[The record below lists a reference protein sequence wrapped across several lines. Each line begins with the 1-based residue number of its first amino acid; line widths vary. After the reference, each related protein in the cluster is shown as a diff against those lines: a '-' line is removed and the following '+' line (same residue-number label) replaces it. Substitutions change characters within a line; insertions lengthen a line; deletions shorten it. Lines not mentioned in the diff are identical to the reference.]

1 MMHSVR
7 WLSLA
12 QASKVLG
19 QLVSVVVLSRLLP
32 PSAYGVMALA
42 GVVLTFA
49 SLLRDMGTGAAII
62 QRKSLTPA
70 LANTV
75 FWLNAGMGV
84 SLGLVLAAAAYP
96 ISIFFREPQ
105 LFPVMLLMS
114 LGFPLGAITAV
125 HQAWMERHARFRE
138 LAILDVFT
146 QVGGLCLS
154 VACALAGWG
163 VYSFVV
169 PTLFTIGVN
178 STWLWFKSGF
188 KPGRSWSREEFR
200 SLWGFSGSLT
210 AFNFINYFARNADSM
225 IIGRLLGAGPLGQ
238 YGMAYKLMLFPV
250 QHMSWV
256 VGRALLPRLSGIQD
270 DLGAVR
276 DVYFKVLGG
285 IALLSMPIMVGLWSL
300 RVPFTEVVLGPTWA
314 IVAPLLGW
322 LAPVGIMQSLMSTIG
337 STLTSQGRT
346 AALFYLGLFNTATVL
361 LGFFLGAQHGVVG
374 VAAGYFVANSV
385 NFIVTLVCMG
395 RWLQATPGP
404 LWRQMKAPVLSS
416 LAMGLALYAAGLALG
431 HTELPLKLQLGMLIA
446 VGAAVYLGVL
456 GLFGLSPK
464 TLLSTLKG
472 KA

>member
-1 MMHSVR
+1 MHSVR
-7 WLSLA
+7 WLSVA
-12 QASKVLG
+12 QASKVVG

-70 LANTV
+70 LADTV
-75 FWLNAGMGV
+75 FWLNVGLGV
-84 SLGLVLAAAAYP
+84 SLGLLLAAAAYP
-96 ISIFFREPQ
+96 ISVFFREPQ

-114 LGFPLGAITAV
+114 LGFPLGAVTAV

-154 VACALAGWG
+154 VGCALAGWG

-169 PTLFTIGVN
+169 PSLFTIGVN
-178 STWLWFKSGF
+178 SSWMWFNSGF
-188 KPGRSWSREEFR
+188 RPGRQWSREELG

-225 IIGRLLGAGPLGQ
+225 IIGRMLGAGPLGQ

-270 DLGAVR
+270 DLAAVR
-276 DVYFKVLGG
+276 EVYFKVLGG
-285 IALLSMPIMVGLWSL
+285 ISLLSMPIMVGLWSL
-300 RVPFTEVVLGPTWA
+300 RVPFTDVVLGPKWM

-346 AALFYLGLFNTATVL
+346 AALFYLGIFNTATVL
-361 LGFFLGAQHGVVG
+361 LGFFLGAQYGVVG
-374 VAAGYFVANSV
+374 VAAGYFVANAI
-385 NFIVTLVCMG
+385 NFVVTIFCMG

-404 LWRQMKAPVLSS
+404 LWQQMKAPVWSS
-416 LAMGLALYAAGLALG
+416 LAMGLALFGAGYGLEHMAL
-431 HTELPLKLQLGMLIA
+431 PAKLQLGMLIA
-446 VGAAVYLGVL
+446 LGAAVYLGVL
-456 GLFGLSPK
+456 GGVFGHSPK
-464 TLLSTLKG
+464 TLLRTLKG

>member
-395 RWLQATPGP
+395 SWLQATPGP

-416 LAMGLALYAAGLALG
+416 LAMGLALYATGLALG

>member
-1 MMHSVR
+1 MHSVR
-7 WLSLA
+7 WLSVA

-62 QRKSLTPA
+62 QRKSLTPT
-70 LANTV
+70 LADTV
-75 FWLNAGMGV
+75 FWLNVGLGV
-84 SLGLVLAAAAYP
+84 GLGLVLAAAAYP
-96 ISIFFREPQ
+96 ISVFFREPE

-114 LGFPLGAITAV
+114 LGFPLGATTAV

-188 KPGRSWSREEFR
+188 KPGRTWSREEFR

-225 IIGRLLGAGPLGQ
+225 IIGRVLGAGPLGQ

-270 DLGAVR
+270 DLAAVR

-285 IALLSMPIMVGLWSL
+285 ISLLSMPIMVGLWSL
-300 RVPFTEVVLGPTWA
+300 RVPFVDVVLGPKWA

-346 AALFYLGLFNTATVL
+346 AALFYLGIFNTATVL
-361 LGFFLGAQHGVVG
+361 IGFFAGAQFGVVG
-374 VAAGYFVANSV
+374 VAAGYFVANLL
-385 NFIVTLVCMG
+385 NFLVTIVCMG

-404 LWRQMKAPVLSS
+404 LWRQMKAPVVSS
-416 LAMGLALYAAGLALG
+416 LAMGLALWGADLALA
-431 HTELPLKLQLGMLIA
+431 HTALPAKVQLGMLIA
-446 VGAAVYLGVL
+446 LGAAVYLSVL
-456 GLFGLSPK
+456 GLVFGQSPK
-464 TLLSTLKG
+464 VLLNTLKG

>member
-1 MMHSVR
+1 MHSVR
-7 WLSLA
+7 WLSVA

-42 GVVLTFA
+42 GVMLTFA
-49 SLLRDMGTGAAII
+49 SLLRDLGTGAAII
-62 QRKSLTPA
+62 QRKNLSPV
-70 LANTV
+70 LADTV
-75 FWLNAGMGV
+75 FWLNVAMG
-84 SLGLVLAAAAYP
+84 LGLGLILAAAAYP
-96 ISIFFREPQ
+96 ISLFFREPE

-114 LGFPLGAITAV
+114 LGFPLGAVTAV

-154 VACALAGWG
+154 IGCALAGWG
-163 VYSFVV
+163 VYAFVV
-169 PTLFTIGVN
+169 PSLFTIGVS

-188 KPGRSWSREEFR
+188 KPGRQWSREEFR

-225 IIGRLLGAGPLGQ
+225 IIGRMLGAGPLGQ

-270 DLGAVR
+270 DLPAVR
-276 DVYFKVLGG
+276 EVYFKVLGG

-300 RVPFTEVVLGPTWA
+300 RDPFVAVVLSAKWA

-346 AALFYLGLFNTATVL
+346 AALFQLGIFNTATVL
-361 LGFFLGAQHGVVG
+361 AGFFLGAQYGVVG

-385 NFIVTLVCMG
+385 NFVVTVVCMG

-404 LWRQMKAPVLSS
+404 LWRQMKAPVVSS
-416 LAMGLALYAAGLALG
+416 VVMALVLYGAGIG
-431 HTELPLKLQLGMLIA
+431 FEHIVLPLKLQLGMLIA

-456 GLFGLSPK
+456 GLAFGLSPQS
-464 TLLSTLKG
+464 LLRTLKG
-472 KA
+472 KS